1 MSSLLQRLLV
11 SLGSVGSINSIVEAL
26 GLYSAELEADLD
38 AEHCAA
44 PLRKQFLVPMLRAYA
59 EIPADAIVY
68 PVQAESAFGCVQ
80 ATRLDHERS
89 TSLW

>member
-1 MSSLLQRLLV
+1 MSTCYDFV
-11 SLGSVGSINSIVEAL
+11 GSVGSLSSIVEAL
-26 GLYSAELEADLD
+26 GFDSAAELEADLD

-44 PLRKQFLVPMLRAYA
+44 PLRKQLLNPMLRGHA

>member
-1 MSSLLQRLLV
+1 MSTCYDFV
-11 SLGSVGSINSIVEAL
+11 GSVGSLNSIVEAL
-26 GLYSAELEADLD
+26 GLYSAELKADLD

-44 PLRKQFLVPMLRAYA
+44 PPCKQFLVPMLRAYA

-68 PVQAESAFGCVQ
+68 PVQAESALGCVQ